1 MFLESVC
8 ARPVCKSEAS
18 GEEGDEA
25 VGVGACKV
33 SVFFRVA
40 RSAKRLTLYPS
51 HSYTHTHKQAT
62 HRILDCTFFMQS
74 FIFTDLIHR
83 LICSHTIALLTS

>member
-1 MFLESVC
+1 MFLETVC

-40 RSAKRLTLYPS
+40 CSAKRLTLYPS
-51 HSYTHTHKQAT
+51 HSCTHKQAT
-62 HRILDCTFFMQS
+62 HRIPDYTFFMQS
-74 FIFTDLIHR
+74 FIFTDLIHI
-83 LICSHTIALLTS
+83 LLCSRTIASLTS